1 MIISSNENKSL
12 YEQLINN
19 RDNYDKFASF
29 LADFNN
35 ENRQKGVRMPAAFI
49 TPTTL
54 RIDDKC
60 TEQFMLF
67 LRNCGCRFS

>member
-1 MIISSNENKSL
+1 MIISSNENKAL

-19 RDNYDKFASF
+19 RDNYDKFASL
-29 LADFNN
+29 LADFNYD
-35 ENRQKGVRMPAAFI
+35 NRQRGVRMPAAFI

-60 TEQFMLF
+60 AEQFMFF
-67 LRNCGCRFS
+67 LRNCGCQFS

>member
-1 MIISSNENKSL
+1 MIISSNENKAL

-19 RDNYDKFASF
+19 RDNYDKFASL
-29 LADFNN
+29 LADFNYD
-35 ENRQKGVRMPAAFI
+35 NRQRGVRMPAAFI

-60 TEQFMLF
+60 TEQFMVF
-67 LRNCGCRFS
+67 LRNCGCQFS